1 MPALGPQ
8 NCDFELVTKHHTF
21 QGGAACGFGV
31 NNDTVG
37 EDADFFFLWDMEA
50 GRCMASFYA
59 DDVDGRIDMY

>member
-37 EDADFFFLWDMEA
+37 EDAELFFLWDIEA
-50 GRCMASFYA
+50 GRRPTVCGACEFLC
-59 DDVDGRIDMY
+59 R